1 MTVVVDTCG
10 WIEWLTDGLLADS
23 YAPYLSQLDEVIVP
37 TSVQYEL
44 YQWVCREETETKALE
59 VIGLTEQGLIEPLT
73 TSTAL
78 LAADL
83 SMQHQLSFADSI
95 IYATA
100 THRQALLVTSDH
112 HFEGLQA
119 VEYFKKTE

>member
-1 MTVVVDTCG
+1 M
-10 WIEWLTDGLLADS
+10 
-23 YAPYLSQLDEVIVP
+23 PYLRKLKEVIVP

-44 YQWVCREETETKALE
+44 YKWVCREETEAKALE
-59 VIGLTEQGLIEPLT
+59 VIGMTEQGLVEPLT

-83 SMQHQLSFADSI
+83 SMLHQLSFADAI

-100 THRQALLVTSDH
+100 THQQAVLVTSDN
-112 HFEGLQA
+112 HFEGLTA
-119 VEYFKKTE
+119 VEYFKKTG